1 MTFVYGV
8 TFGNDKVHQ
17 WVVSIITSFFSSLL
31 IFQPLMVLIMI
42 WVSAKC
48 FKTKTFDDDHTDFDE
63 NDVTLYYDSKD
74 PTVPPK
80 PQSKPEVKKPVMKD
94 LFYQNLTKRKN
105 QEYEMKAL
113 LRDMAIY
120 ACYTIVVLIVSYGN
134 RDYNNF
140 LQKEALKTAV
150 IHGGLICGV
159 GPEDDPRYIECDPE
173 DVPRREIDFMQV
185 KHVNDWYYW
194 LNNTVKPN
202 VRVQAWYNGKPPY
215 GLRGYLD
222 DKANRIIG
230 YAIVRQIREAPGTCR
245 SPKLIRD
252 AIEHCTGNGG
262 IHTED
267 EDDYCVGWQIPL
279 PGRPCNTSEEYK
291 YTTAAKLESAPIEA
305 GIRRYGGGGYIFSFT
320 GPIEELNNKMI
331 SLVENKWIDNRTRAV
346 MLEFSV
352 YNAQVN
358 LFGSVTAVAEF
369 VGGGIIPWNI
379 VKSVRL
385 FTRLEGFGYAIRM
398 AETLFAVSTFYYT
411 VSVLTKMKKEGIFEF
426 FKDSWNV
433 SDVFTI
439 FLSLTALILYGIR
452 SVVVRELLK
461 KISST
466 KGNVYVRITNAVLIN
481 EYYNYAVA
489 FTVFTTTLKFS
500 KMIAF
505 HSSFMQI
512 AATFRLCFIGLS
524 TFVVEFFIVF
534 FAFSFFFYFTL
545 RNDLARF
552 RDLIHSIEYTLA
564 MSIGKFNF
572 NSLRQADELTAW
584 IFFVFSITVNMI
596 LINMMMAIIN
606 LAYEEIKSN
615 KAGYVNKFELLEYV
629 KRTGQEMIGLKL
641 AKPIR
646 PKYKDPNE
654 VPEQPKE
661 PEDATEKTQRIASDF
676 SNKTHLLLDYVEG
689 TYLNGNLDPETKKYI
704 DKMRQEHQFNPK
716 DKKVA
721 EYGFDA
727 LFLNE

>member
-1 MTFVYGV
+1 MIFAYGV
-8 TFGNDKVHQ
+8 SFGNDRVHQ
-17 WVVSIITSFFSSLL
+17 WVLSIITSFFSSLL
-31 IFQPLMVLIMI
+31 VFQPLMVLAMI
-42 WVSAKC
+42 GGLARW
-48 FKTKTFDDDHTDFDE
+48 FKTRPFDDDHTSFDE
-63 NDVTLYYDSKD
+63 TKVTLYYDPND
-74 PTVPPK
+74 PTVPPQIPIK
-80 PQSKPEVKKPVMKD
+80 SESKKPVMED
-94 LFYQNLTKRKN
+94 LFYKDLKKRKG
-105 QEYEMKAL
+105 QEFEMKAL
-113 LRDMAIY
+113 LKDMTIY
-120 ACYTIVVLIVSYGN
+120 VCYALVVLIVSYGN

-159 GPEDDPRYIECDPE
+159 GQEDDPRYIECDPE
-173 DVPRREIDFMQV
+173 DVPHREIDFMQV

-202 VRVQAWYNGKPPY
+202 VRVQEWYNGKPPY

-245 SPKLIRD
+245 SPIEIRD
-252 AIEHCTGNGG
+252 AIEHCTGDGG

-267 EDDYCVGWQIPL
+267 SEDYCVGWQRPWP
-279 PGRPCNTSEEYK
+279 PGKPCNTSEEYQ
-291 YTTAAKLESAPIEA
+291 YTTAAKLESAPIQA

-320 GPIEELNNKMI
+320 GPIEELNNKMNG
-331 SLVENKWIDNRTRAV
+331 LVENKWIDNQTRAV
-346 MLEFSV
+346 ILEFSV

-369 VGGGIIPWNI
+369 IGGGIIPWNI

-385 FTRLEGFGYAIRM
+385 FNSLKGFGYVIAM

-411 VSVLTKMKKEGIFEF
+411 VSVLTKMKKEGVFQF
-426 FKDSWNV
+426 FKNSWNIA
-433 SDVFTI
+433 DVFTI
-439 FLSLTALILYGIR
+439 LLSLAALLLYGIR

-466 KGNVYVRITNAVLIN
+466 KGNIYVRITNAVLVN
-481 EYYNYAVA
+481 EYYNYVVA
-489 FTVFTTTLKFS
+489 FTVFTTTLKFA

-505 HSSFMQI
+505 HKSFMQI

-534 FAFSFFFYFTL
+534 FAFSSFFFFTL

-552 RDLIHSIEYTLA
+552 RDILHSVEYTLA

-572 NSLRQADELTAW
+572 DSLRQADEMTAW

-615 KAGYVNKFELLEYV
+615 KAAYVNKFELLEYI
-629 KRTGQEMIGLKL
+629 KRTGNEMIGLKL
-641 AKPIR
+641 ADPIR
-646 PKYKDPNE
+646 PKYQDPNE
-654 VPEQPKE
+654 PKMLK
-661 PEDATEKTQRIASDF
+661 EDATEKTHRVASEF
-676 SNKTHLLLDYVEG
+676 SNKTNQLLDYIEG
-689 TYLNGNLDPETKKYI
+689 TYLNGNMDPETKQYI
-704 DKMRQEHQFNPK
+704 DKMRQEHSFNPK
-716 DKKVA
+716 DKKIA

-727 LFLNE
+727 LFLNK